1 MKLKYHSPIAY
12 PVTRSNRYVAA
23 GTPTP
28 FIVSLGES
36 KGERVLY
43 LPVSSNTPSI
53 FLLFQMSRIY
63 LGSVNEEETSRQSDL
78 TTMFIPPQLKLD
90 QAQKVLPHFSSLPY
104 RFLLLA
110 ASLSYCGFCGSIW
123 QRA

>member
-53 FLLFQMSRIY
+53 FLLFRRATTTESNVKNL
-63 LGSVNEEETSRQSDL
+63 LGQRERGRNLETERSHHHVHP
-78 TTMFIPPQLKLD
+78 TP
-90 QAQKVLPHFSSLPY
+90 AQVRPSAES
-104 RFLLLA
+104 A
-110 ASLSYCGFCGSIW
+110 ATL
-123 QRA
+123 